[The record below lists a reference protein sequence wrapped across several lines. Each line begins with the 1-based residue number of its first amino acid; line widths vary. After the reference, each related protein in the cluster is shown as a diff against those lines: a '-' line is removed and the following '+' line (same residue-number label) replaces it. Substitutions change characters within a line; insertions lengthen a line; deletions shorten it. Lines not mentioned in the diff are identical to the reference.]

1 MNRKTCSTLLGA
13 GSIFAALGVA
23 LGAFGAHGLKNTIT
37 PELIG
42 TFETGVRYEMY
53 HSFGLIVAGL
63 LCRTSPEDHA
73 PTFRIA
79 GWFFGLGIV
88 LFSGSLYFLVLFD
101 LPWLR
106 AITPLGGLAFIAGWI
121 SLGYA
126 ALRK

>member
-1 MNRKTCSTLLGA
+1 VNPKTCSALLTS

-23 LGAFGAHGLKNTIT
+23 LGAFGAHGLKNTVS

-53 HSFGLIVAGL
+53 HAFGLVVAGL
-63 LCRTSPEDHA
+63 LCRTSPEGHA

-101 LPWLR
+101 LPWLG

-121 SLGYA
+121 ALGYA
-126 ALRK
+126 TLR